1 MAVYGVSKQT
11 LSQFRYH
18 WFWGIRV
25 APAFGED
32 LGEVA
37 LGLKRDEIRR
47 KALEDSV
54 ERVARFPVV
63 VRWLY
68 WIFNIGNYRVN
79 QYRLS
84 SYWLLRLYEEKM
96 MRAGITQLYEASSI
110 GFSRVAGCILSIP
123 GSLTRSFEKLSQAI
137 RSGWSSQSRIVSSES
152 QTGAQEVLSQAAL
165 EIGEAKIL
173 VDVGMLNDLACLGI
187 EVSVGSW
194 LTQKSLKEAYRKRCL
209 EVHPDR
215 PGGSHELS
223 VAVNSAYERILTR
236 QPDSSS
242 FVALWRDFQDVQDG
256 IIRLRAE
263 QQVTRELLAEEA
275 RIVAGQNGHLAEQDR
290 RLAEQDVA
298 LQELWELDRENCRTM
313 SAIHRALYI
322 ICCHRLR
329 VFPIP
334 VRVSAEELTRILAV
348 ATGRTYRF
356 FPALLPPEGVSGA
369 CVENALAVVARQ
381 AC

>member
-1 MAVYGVSKQT
+1 MEGYGVSQQE
-11 LSQFRYH
+11 LSRFRYH

-37 LGLKRDEIRR
+37 SALKRDEFRR

-84 SYWLLRLYEEKM
+84 SYWLLRLYEEEM
-96 MRAGITQLYEASSI
+96 MQAGIMQLYEASSI
-110 GFSRVAGCILSIP
+110 GFSRMAGGILSIP

-152 QTGAQEVLSQAAL
+152 QTGAQDEVLSQAAL
-165 EIGEAKIL
+165 ESGEARIL
-173 VDVGMLNDLACLGI
+173 VGVGMLNDLACLGI
-187 EVSVGSW
+187 VEVSVGSW

-236 QPDSSS
+236 QPESSS

-256 IIRLRAE
+256 ISRLRAE
-263 QQVTRELLAEEA
+263 QQVTRELLAEEG
-275 RIVAGQNGHLAEQDR
+275 RRLAEQDR

-334 VRVSAEELTRILAV
+334 VRVSAEELTRILAA